1 MKFEELQTKIA
12 GAKDMKE
19 AKEII
24 ANYNKTVADEKKKEA
39 LAIQK
44 ENEALAGTR
53 EKLAVAIHVM
63 IVSGGWISKLA
74 DVKAQGFT
82 YKLDT
87 EEVKYKSVALTVV
100 GAKRASGGGGGGNGG
115 KTKDEIG
122 ISLGELVETYATD
135 AEKQAIAKAPSIS
148 RSWQLKVQAKK
159 RILADNP
166 SLVKK

>member
-53 EKLAVAIHVM
+53 EKLAVVIWEA
-63 IVSGGWISKLA
+63 SKAFIAELTK
-74 DVKAQGFT
+74 VKAQGFT
-82 YKLDT
+82 FKLDT
-87 EEVKYKSVALTVV
+87 EEIKYKSVALTVA

-135 AEKQAIAKAPSIS
+135 AEKQAIANAPSNS